1 MLNATRQCLM
11 PLSNATHQCPVLL
24 NNEQHAD
31 VVLLTNAQRYSPMPN
46 ATHQRYS
53 PVPCAT
59 QYMHVFLSYAL
70 SLICEAVLC
79 LELVFAEL
87 GQAYY
92 KSNVLLLT
100 NAQHADVCLQHGAV
114 AEHGLLE
121 LPVVPHQLL
130 DAPLHVELH
139 SLVLVQLHSQ
149 QGSR

>member
-1 MLNATRQCLM
+1 MALA
-11 PLSNATHQCPVLL
+11 NATHQCPVLL
-24 NNEQHAD
+24 TNAQHAD
-31 VVLLTNAQRYSPMPN
+31 VVLLTNAQRHSPMPN

-70 SLICEAVLC
+70 SLVCEAVLC
-79 LELVFAEL
+79 AEL
-87 GQAYY
+87 GQAHY

-130 DAPLHVELH
+130 DASLHVELH
-139 SLVLVQLHSQ
+139 SFVFV
-149 QGSR
+149 